1 MVCDCE
7 ICISVS
13 MVHYELNSWR
23 SRHKAKLVLYYEISH
38 SRRYDQERETNMNTL
53 MKYIQMVL
61 ANIKE
66 QVMHKYLP
74 TLEIL
79 IHPLILFENW
89 GLFWDIFAIAKK

>member
-53 MKYIQMVL
+53 MEYI
-61 ANIKE
+61 
-66 QVMHKYLP
+66 
-74 TLEIL
+74 
-79 IHPLILFENW
+79 
-89 GLFWDIFAIAKK
+89 